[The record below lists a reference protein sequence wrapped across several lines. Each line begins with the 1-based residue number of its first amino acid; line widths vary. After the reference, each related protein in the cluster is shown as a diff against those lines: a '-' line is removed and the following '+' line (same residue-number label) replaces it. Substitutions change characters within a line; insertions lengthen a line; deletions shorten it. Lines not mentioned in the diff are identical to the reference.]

1 MSLSGLKRLVSASLS
16 KNKNYFFEFLAV
28 ICFFFVSDPLSGKI
42 VHHKSQFNTKNVNF
56 DLKLKRKP
64 MHAAEV
70 KTVSSLKKAP

>member
-1 MSLSGLKRLVSASLS
+1 MRLSPKIKIIFSNFSSDL
-16 KNKNYFFEFLAV
+16 
-28 ICFFFVSDPLSGKI
+28 FFFVSDPLSGKT